1 MNETNSTNEVYLQGV
16 VDSEPEFDHS
26 VKEDKFYKFYLK
38 VARLSGQYDIIPV
51 IINKNQL
58 EVHNVSKGSNLAI
71 KGQFRSHNKMEGE
84 NRKLLLSVFVKETS
98 IKVLKNYEE
107 LKNIIEPNCV
117 NWKFSRINLVLIAI
131 LMLGIGEYKYV
142 GNVDKAIIIDVCV
155 KLAKKYGDEKDYR
168 FINALLDK
176 VL

>member
-1 MNETNSTNEVYLQGV
+1 MLNENELKLSRNQEQEKVFFIIYQALFQVRIGREIDIV
-16 VDSEPEFDHS
+16 NIIEETMEDAFDN
-26 VKEDKFYKFYLK
+26 
-38 VARLSGQYDIIPV
+38 I
-51 IINKNQL
+51 
-58 EVHNVSKGSNLAI
+58 
-71 KGQFRSHNKMEGE
+71 
-84 NRKLLLSVFVKETS
+84 SVFVKETS

-117 NWKFSRINLVLIAI
+117 NWKFNRINLVLIAI

-142 GNVDKAIIIDVCV
+142 GGVDKAIIIDICV

-168 FINALLDK
+168 FVNALLDK

>member
-1 MNETNSTNEVYLQGV
+1 MLNENELKLSRNQEQEKVFFIIYQTLFQVRIGREIDIV
-16 VDSEPEFDHS
+16 NIIEETMEDAFDN
-26 VKEDKFYKFYLK
+26 
-38 VARLSGQYDIIPV
+38 I
-51 IINKNQL
+51 
-58 EVHNVSKGSNLAI
+58 
-71 KGQFRSHNKMEGE
+71 
-84 NRKLLLSVFVKETS
+84 SVFVKETS

-117 NWKFSRINLVLIAI
+117 NWKFNRINLVLIAI

-142 GNVDKAIIIDVCV
+142 GGVDKAIIIDICV

-168 FINALLDK
+168 FVNALLDK

>member
-1 MNETNSTNEVYLQGV
+1 ME
-16 VDSEPEFDHS
+16 DAFDN
-26 VKEDKFYKFYLK
+26 
-38 VARLSGQYDIIPV
+38 I
-51 IINKNQL
+51 
-58 EVHNVSKGSNLAI
+58 
-71 KGQFRSHNKMEGE
+71 
-84 NRKLLLSVFVKETS
+84 SVFVKETS

-117 NWKFSRINLVLIAI
+117 NWKFNRINLVLIAI

-142 GNVDKAIIIDVCV
+142 GGVDKAIIIDICV

-168 FINALLDK
+168 FVNALLDK